1 VDINHCH
8 CTFSPQTLFALHALA
23 VSPPHSYGPR
33 TMEGLP
39 VDAAVSSVGSQALPS
54 EPSTPVLLLEDDLF
68 DFGVSGGASPLPRV
82 PPHALGFPGYRP
94 WSPLPPIPSG
104 DVFDFEMVGEQC
116 SLPPSDEGPVDPSV
130 QVQLLRFFELN
141 LDYFSETWCTTGSQI
156 LPGITIVGMNEDNV
170 VVGVT
175 HDEWSQHTDQRVFKT
190 ASDSLGVFFH
200 VPVCFKFW
208 TQEETLDY
216 YIRLYGSTV
225 DRQTLLDS
233 PEQYAIALPAWTSAA
248 KAAYLEKLEMTG
260 QLIPGVFIE
269 DVSEERV
276 LLHMAYLPA
285 DLHDLR
291 VEYLKRSK
299 LGLFFGCPVR
309 GILLTPEETVELYQ
323 CYYPGDMTGSSLSPA
338 VDAAASP
345 HSLSGDCDEPM
356 LDDVSGLMTP
366 RTDSL
371 WCHEQM

>member
-1 VDINHCH
+1 
-8 CTFSPQTLFALHALA
+8 
-23 VSPPHSYGPR
+23 
-33 TMEGLP
+33 MEGVA

-68 DFGVSGGASPLPRV
+68 DFGVSGGASPLP
-82 PPHALGFPGYRP
+82 PF
-94 WSPLPPIPSG
+94 PSG

-130 QVQLLRFFELN
+130 QVQLLRFCELN

-156 LPGITIVGMNEDNV
+156 LPGVVIVAINEDNV

-175 HDEWSQHTDQRVFKT
+175 HNEWSQHTDQRVFKT
-190 ASDSLGVFFH
+190 ASDSLGVLFN
-200 VPVCFKFW
+200 VPVSFQFW

-216 YIRLYGSTV
+216 YIRQYGSTV

-233 PEQYAIALPAWTSAA
+233 PEQYAIALPAWTLAA
-248 KAAYLEKLEMTG
+248 KAAYLDKLERTG

-285 DLHDLR
+285 DLHELR
-291 VEYLKRSK
+291 VEYLKLSK
-299 LGLFFGCPVR
+299 LGQFFGRPVR
-309 GILLTPEETVELYQ
+309 GIILTPEETIELYH
-323 CYYPGDMTGSSLSPA
+323 CYYPDDMTGSSPT
-338 VDAAASP
+338 VDAAASLHFP
-345 HSLSGDCDEPM
+345 SGECDEPM
-356 LDDVSGLMTP
+356 LDELTGLMTP
-366 RTDSL
+366 RTGSL
-371 WCHEQM
+371 WCDEQM